1 MSKLI
6 LGLDPDI
13 GNIGAGIYNKETKE
27 LKYLGIQ
34 FFDLHRWLIENK
46 DEIIEVKIEASWLI
60 SKSNFHSSIPKKK
73 GFSYGEVLKYSNI
86 SAKIGKSVGSN
97 HEVGRKIKEM
107 LEDLQIPYKLSKPLL
122 KKWKG
127 PNGKI
132 THDEIVKLLKPLGIE
147 MGKKSNQD
155 QRDSILICLF

>member
-6 LGLDPDI
+6 LGIDPDLT
-13 GNIGAGIYNKETKE
+13 ASGISSYNKETKE
-27 LKYLGIQ
+27 LNYMALK
-34 FFDLHRWLIENK
+34 FFDLQRWLIENK
-46 DEIIEVKIEASWLI
+46 ENILQVKCEGGWLNSKGNFRF
-60 SKSNFHSSIPKKK
+60 SKSK
-73 GFSYGEVLKYSNI
+73 GIGERI
-86 SAKIGKSVGSN
+86 AKNVGENHATGKL
-97 HEVGRKIKEM
+97 IIEM

-127 PNGKI
+127 TNGKI
-132 THDEIVKLLKPLGIE
+132 THEEIVNLLKLIGIT